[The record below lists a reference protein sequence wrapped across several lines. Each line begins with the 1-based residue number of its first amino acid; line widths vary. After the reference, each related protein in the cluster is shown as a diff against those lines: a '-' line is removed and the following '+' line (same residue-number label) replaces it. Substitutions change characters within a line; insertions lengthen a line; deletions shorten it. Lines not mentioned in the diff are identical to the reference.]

1 MCRSFII
8 TFHFYPPNG
17 CLKLKCNVELWVR
30 VTILLPHLKRNL
42 INHDLLSHPITV
54 IYSSTF
60 IREIHHVL
68 PCNHLFSIVFKK
80 IICLQYIHIC
90 IYKTKHCSSLR
101 FQQSNIG
108 IFQCWVIKEISQ
120 DDKIHLIG
128 CTNWVCQC
136 NKDVK
141 P

>member
-80 IICLQYIHIC
+80 IICLQSISIK
-90 IYKTKHCSSLR
+90 KTISTYEIILHWANSKALVVNINQNVNLR
-101 FQQSNIG
+101 RN
-108 IFQCWVIKEISQ
+108 
-120 DDKIHLIG
+120 
-128 CTNWVCQC
+128 
-136 NKDVK
+136 
-141 P
+141 